1 MKDRLKSAA
10 IALLLSTIAAQLATA
25 HAQTTAF
32 TYQGRLNDT
41 GAPAN
46 GSYDISFAAYDAAS
60 NGNLMSPVV
69 TNAAVSVSNG
79 LFTTTV
85 DFGSGVFTGP
95 DLWLEIA
102 VSTNAAD
109 AFSIITPRQQFT
121 PTPYAIYAE
130 NAGTAASAAPGA
142 FVTSLNTL
150 KDDITL
156 AAGTNVTITP
166 AGNTLTISSAGAGG
180 SGIWSVNGN
189 NAFYTAGR
197 VGIGTSN
204 PIGALQLASGGLAV
218 TGTSSP
224 YTGAGAGIFM
234 ENTPLYGGFLFAY
247 DYGLYTPENLLL
259 NSPGGNVGIGTV
271 NPEAKLHIYDPA
283 GSVTD
288 LIETGGGVN
297 SWAMLALKDND
308 GQWDIG
314 TSQSFNGDQ
323 LYFSRAGT
331 SVNAFA
337 IQPNGNAQFASSLSV
352 GTAAPPQFTLD
363 VNGVAHAGSGLA
375 VTGASSP
382 NYPNTEGVYIEKGD
396 YSTGGSFGAVYA
408 FNYNN
413 PSPHAMSLCL
423 NSPGGFVGIGTISP
437 AYPLDVN
444 GTTRTHSIIITGGS
458 DLAEPFKMGEA
469 QIPKGSVVV
478 IDKEHP
484 GALRLS
490 SIAYDKTVAGIV
502 SGANGI
508 NPGIALHQE
517 GALEGG
523 QNIALSG
530 RVYVQADASNGAI
543 EPGDLLTTS
552 STPGR
557 AMKVTDF
564 SRAQGAILG
573 KAMTVLEQGNGMVLV
588 LVSLQ

>member
-1 MKDRLKSAA
+1 MKTRLKSAA
-10 IALLLSTIAAQLATA
+10 IVLLLSIITAPLATA
-25 HAQTTAF
+25 RAQTMAF
-32 TYQGRLNDT
+32 TYQGALNDS

-46 GSYDISFAAYDAAS
+46 GSYDLSFAAYDAAAG
-60 NGNLMSPVV
+60 GNLISAIV
-69 TNAAVSVSNG
+69 TNSAVTVSNG

-85 DFGSGVFTGP
+85 DFGNDVFTGG
-95 DLWLEIA
+95 DLWLEIG
-102 VSTNAAD
+102 VSTNGANTFATI
-109 AFSIITPRQQFT
+109 APRQQLT
-121 PTPYAIYAE
+121 PTPYALYSQT
-130 NAGTAASAAPGA
+130 AGTAASAAPGA

-166 AGNTLTISSAGAGG
+166 SGNTLTISSAGAGG

-189 NAFYTAGR
+189 NAFYTAGS
-197 VGIGTSN
+197 VGIGTTN
-204 PIGALQLASGGLAV
+204 PIGALQLAGGGLAV
-218 TGTSSP
+218 TGASSP

-234 ENTPLYGGFLFAY
+234 ENSSLYGGVLFAF
-247 DYGLYTPENLLL
+247 DYGLSTPQNLLL
-259 NSPGGNVGIGTV
+259 NSPGGNVGIGTLS
-271 NPEAKLHIYDPA
+271 PQAKLHIYDPA
-283 GSVTD
+283 NSVTD

-297 SWAMLALKDND
+297 SWARISFKDAD
-308 GQWDIG
+308 GQWDVG
-314 TSQSFNGDQ
+314 TSQNFNGDQ
-323 LYFSRAGT
+323 LYFYREGAT
-331 SVNAFA
+331 ANAFA
-337 IQPNGNAQFASSLSV
+337 IQPNGNAAFAGSLGV
-352 GTAAPPQFTLD
+352 GTLSPQFELD
-363 VNGVAHAGSGLA
+363 VNGITHAGAGLA

-396 YSTGGSFGAVYA
+396 YSTGGSYGAVYA
-408 FNYNN
+408 YNYNN

-423 NSPGGFVGIGTISP
+423 NTPGGFVGIGTISP

-458 DLAEPFKMGEA
+458 DLAEPFKLGEA
-469 QIPKGSVVV
+469 EIAKGSVVV

-484 GALRLS
+484 GALKLS

-517 GALEGG
+517 GVLEGG

-552 STPGR
+552 STPGS

-573 KAMTVLEQGNGMVLV
+573 KAMTALDQGNGMVLV